1 MTYRQ
6 TVLSLARPQTS
17 APADGHGSSGSA
29 ASNMQT
35 KQTKKGRV
43 DVNSSRLCVCVSL
56 LVDDGFSGD
65 GRETFVKDW
74 VCPKILSFS

>member
-6 TVLSLARPQTS
+6 TILSLTRPQTS

-35 KQTKKGRV
+35 KQTGRV

-65 GRETFVKDW
+65 GRVCVKDW